1 MPPTSQEP
9 PSGKGSSVTLQL
21 GIPPALSLG
30 TRQRSGRKEAPGP
43 AYFHWRGGG
52 GAGHAGSDNFLHLHR
67 HTGLRNVITS
77 KRGQRPSPPTHGGTP
92 PHKGHLA
99 GPEQEA
105 IRSSR
110 VLAVHPTGGCAP
122 YRRVCGYDS
131 LWPRGSVSN
140 RGQATTVE
148 TASAHAGSV
157 RVPTSWP
164 GLLTPDA
171 AWGWKALFF

>member
-30 TRQRSGRKEAPGP
+30 TRQLSGRKEAPGP

-110 VLAVHPTGGCAP
+110 VLAVHPTGGCA
-122 YRRVCGYDS
+122 
-131 LWPRGSVSN
+131 
-140 RGQATTVE
+140 ATTAYGPEAV
-148 TASAHAGSV
+148 SATGAKLPPLKQPQLMQAVSGFPQV
-157 RVPTSWP
+157 
-164 GLLTPDA
+164 GQ
-171 AWGWKALFF
+171 GC